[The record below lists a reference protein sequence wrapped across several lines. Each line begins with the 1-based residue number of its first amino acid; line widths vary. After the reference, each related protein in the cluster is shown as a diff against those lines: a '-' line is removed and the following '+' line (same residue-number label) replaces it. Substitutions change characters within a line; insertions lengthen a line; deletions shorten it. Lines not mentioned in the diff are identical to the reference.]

1 MRNRGGYGE
10 LLRTSRPFRLLWFAQ
25 IASLFGDWF
34 NVIASSTLLAQLTG
48 AGAALGALF
57 AVRMLGSFLASPL
70 AGVLADRYNR
80 KRILIVTD
88 LLRAVVVLGLLLVR
102 EPQHVWL
109 LFVLTGVQVGISGV
123 FFPVRVAMLP
133 EVASRRLLG
142 PANALSSATW
152 STMLALGAAVGG
164 VFAGVFGIAA
174 AFVLDAVTYLLSALL
189 LARMPYSANRRHS
202 AAAAP
207 VRVGASVRAGV
218 AEYTESLRYLWRHR
232 RVLVVAL
239 QKSFLSFFFSG
250 FQVASVAIAGTVFP
264 LGVAGGTTVGLLFA
278 AGGVGSALGPLV
290 VQPFLRGRHRALRA
304 AMLAGY
310 LLMSAALALAA
321 PLANLTSVLI
331 GAAVRSI
338 GAGMLWVFSTQLLL
352 ETVPEELHGRVI
364 ATEYA
369 AFDPVRRRRIGLRR
383 RGHGTGLASR
393 RGVDAGGAV
402 PAPRAALDRL
412 RRACLPQTELN
423 KRARRPPRLLIYNT
437 LVNFCY
443 EASPEASR
451 LHVPDA
457 SDRFRSGTTE
467 SGADPLG

>member
-34 NVIASSTLLAQLTG
+34 NIIAASTLLAQLTG

-57 AVRMLGSFLASPL
+57 AVRMLGSFFASPL

-152 STMLALGAAVGG
+152 STMLALGAAAGG

-174 AFVLDAVTYLLSALL
+174 AFVLDAVTYLISALL
-189 LARMPYSANRRHS
+189 LARMPYPSNRRHS
-202 AAAAP
+202 AGAAAP
-207 VRVGASVRAGV
+207 VGLGATVRAGI
-218 AEYTESLRYLWRHR
+218 AEYTESLGYLWRHR
-232 RVLVVAL
+232 QVLIVTL
-239 QKSFLSFFFSG
+239 QKSFLSFFFTG
-250 FQVASVAIAGTVFP
+250 FQVASVAIAGIVFP
-264 LGVAGGTTVGLLFA
+264 LGHAGGTTVGLLFA
-278 AGGVGSALGPLV
+278 AGGVGSGIGPLV

-321 PLANLTSVLI
+321 PLASLTWVLI
-331 GAAVRSI
+331 GSAVRSV
-338 GAGMLWVFSTQLLL
+338 GAGMVWVFSTQLLL
-352 ETVPEELHGRVI
+352 ETVPDELRGRII
-364 ATEYA
+364 ATEHA
-369 AFDPVRRRRIGLRR
+369 AMTL
-383 RGHGTGLASR
+383 L
-393 RGVDAGGAV
+393 GAV
-402 PAPRAALDRL
+402 GSACVGAGLELGSLSAVVWMLAAL
-412 RRACLPQTELN
+412 
-423 KRARRPPRLLIYNT
+423 T
-437 LVNFCY
+437 LVPALHWAAY
-443 EASPEASR
+443 GVRGSR
-451 LHVPDA
+451 EP
-457 SDRFRSGTTE
+457 S
-467 SGADPLG
+467 

>member
-34 NVIASSTLLAQLTG
+34 NIIAASTLLAQLTG

-57 AVRMLGSFLASPL
+57 AVRMLGSFFASPL

-152 STMLALGAAVGG
+152 STMLALGAAAGG

-174 AFVLDAVTYLLSALL
+174 AFVLDAVTYLISALL
-189 LARMPYSANRRHS
+189 LARMPYPSNRRHS
-202 AAAAP
+202 AGAAAP
-207 VRVGASVRAGV
+207 VGL
-218 AEYTESLRYLWRHR
+218 TESLGYLWRHR
-232 RVLVVAL
+232 QVLIVTL
-239 QKSFLSFFFSG
+239 QKSFLSFFFTG
-250 FQVASVAIAGTVFP
+250 FQVASVAIAGIVFP
-264 LGVAGGTTVGLLFA
+264 LGHAGGTTVGLLFA
-278 AGGVGSALGPLV
+278 AGGVGSGIGPLV

-321 PLANLTSVLI
+321 PLASLTWVLI
-331 GAAVRSI
+331 GSAVRSI
-338 GAGMLWVFSTQLLL
+338 GAGMVWVFSTQLLL
-352 ETVPEELHGRVI
+352 ETVPDELRGRII
-364 ATEYA
+364 ATEHA
-369 AFDPVRRRRIGLRR
+369 AMTL
-383 RGHGTGLASR
+383 L
-393 RGVDAGGAV
+393 GAV
-402 PAPRAALDRL
+402 GSACVGAGLELGSLSAVVWMLAAL
-412 RRACLPQTELN
+412 T
-423 KRARRPPRLLIYNT
+423 LIPALHWAAYG
-437 LVNFCY
+437 VRG
-443 EASPEASR
+443 SR
-451 LHVPDA
+451 EP
-457 SDRFRSGTTE
+457 S
-467 SGADPLG
+467 

>member
-1 MRNRGGYGE
+1 MRDHRGGYGE

-57 AVRMLGSFLASPL
+57 AVRMLGSFFASPL

-109 LFVLTGVQVGISGV
+109 LFVLTGVQVGIGGV

-152 STMLALGAAVGG
+152 STMLALGAAAGG
-164 VFAGVFGIAA
+164 VFAGVFGIPA
-174 AFVLDAVTYLLSALL
+174 AFVLDAVTYLISALL
-189 LARMPYSANRRHS
+189 LARMPYPSNRRHS
-202 AAAAP
+202 TAAAAP
-207 VRVGASVRAGV
+207 VRLGATVRAGI
-218 AEYTESLRYLWRHR
+218 AEYTESLGYLWRHR
-232 RVLVVAL
+232 QVLIVTL
-239 QKSFLSFFFSG
+239 QKSFLSFFFAG
-250 FQVASVAIAGTVFP
+250 FQVASVAIAGIVFP
-264 LGVAGGTTVGLLFA
+264 LGHAGGTTVGLLFA
-278 AGGVGSALGPLV
+278 AGGVGSGIGPLV

-321 PLANLTSVLI
+321 PLASLTSVLI
-331 GAAVRSI
+331 GSALRSV
-338 GAGMLWVFSTQLLL
+338 GAGMVWVFSTQLLL
-352 ETVPEELHGRVI
+352 ETVPDELRGRII
-364 ATEYA
+364 ATEHA
-369 AFDPVRRRRIGLRR
+369 AMTLLGAAGSACVGAGLEL
-383 RGHGTGLASR
+383 GSLSAVVWMLA
-393 RGVDAGGAV
+393 ALTLV
-402 PAPRAALDRL
+402 PALHWAAYGVRGAREPR
-412 RRACLPQTELN
+412 
-423 KRARRPPRLLIYNT
+423 
-437 LVNFCY
+437 
-443 EASPEASR
+443 
-451 LHVPDA
+451 
-457 SDRFRSGTTE
+457 
-467 SGADPLG
+467 